1 MIARRAKSLVDVAR
15 AIARMTMLKNHND
28 NDGNRAYH
36 DNGNSRVNGENRDN
50 GDNRSKRVIVGH
62 TFVSSRRSLIVSRI
76 FLSLL
81 VVASSGIRTYVDVFY
96 KILL

>member
-28 NDGNRAYH
+28 NDGNRANH
-36 DNGNSRVNGENRDN
+36 DNGNNRVNGENRDN
-50 GDNRSKRVIVGH
+50 GDNRNKRDIVGH
-62 TFVSSRRSLIVSRI
+62 TFVFFLTVLDRVKN

-81 VVASSGIRTYVDVFY
+81 LWLLQAYVRT
-96 KILL
+96 